1 MDEALLPPNEAFTS
15 EHEIVA
21 DPFVNLSLYI
31 PRVFPN
37 INKKKIIEIFH
48 KLRIGRVAYID
59 LQRKIGRN
67 GKPYNSVFVHFEFW
81 YDNVA
86 ARNFQARVLNPA
98 EEAHL
103 VYDDPWHWVV
113 LENKP
118 RKMGC
123 QMMGRVLH

>member
-1 MDEALLPPNEAFTS
+1 MDEALLPLNEAFAL
-15 EHEIVA
+15 EQEVVA
-21 DPFVNLSLYI
+21 VPFVNLSLYI

-37 INKKKIIEIFH
+37 INRKKIVEIFH
-48 KLRIGRVAYID
+48 RLRIGRVANID
-59 LQRKIGRN
+59 LQRKIGRD
-67 GKPYNSVFVHFEFW
+67 GQPYNSVFVHFEYW

-98 EEAHL
+98 EEARL

-118 RKMGC
+118 KKMAC